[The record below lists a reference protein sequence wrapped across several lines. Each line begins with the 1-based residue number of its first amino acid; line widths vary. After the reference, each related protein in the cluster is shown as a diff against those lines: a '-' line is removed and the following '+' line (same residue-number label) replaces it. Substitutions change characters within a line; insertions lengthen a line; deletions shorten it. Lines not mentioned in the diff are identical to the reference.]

1 MALLKTSPRR
11 ISHMYVD
18 KGLLWLFL
26 LFHVAYMSSWRTQR
40 PGTFYMKRLFREH
53 SHQKAKECSH
63 PPGFAITQIFC
74 LWWSKPLFPVCC
86 RDGMEKTLVYVHK
99 QGKKTFAKW
108 CQYLQSTL
116 VLALQIFRDQ
126 DLCYMAP
133 QGHRGAA
140 WALCLPHAS
149 EWVGT
154 VNGFRHLF
162 QVLVFSW
169 YRQMIQSHSIAWL
182 VIQRS
187 KGVLKWKGSLC
198 LLHWDQQSTL
208 CCVLLVVKV
217 SHGIYVGSACFFTLL
232 HVVQDGG
239 LHSLAV
245 DHIMCSINFASCTL
259 TLCSIKLLPV
269 GWALRTAE

>member
-1 MALLKTSPRR
+1 MLHRWALEWLKDLGFFIWKDYSENIHTKKPKSVPIRQDLPSHKSSACGDLSPCSPFVVRMAWRRPWSTS
-11 ISHMYVD
+11 
-18 KGLLWLFL
+18 
-26 LFHVAYMSSWRTQR
+26 T
-40 PGTFYMKRLFREH
+40 
-53 SHQKAKECSH
+53 
-63 PPGFAITQIFC
+63 
-74 LWWSKPLFPVCC
+74 SKV
-86 RDGMEKTLVYVHK
+86 
-99 QGKKTFAKW
+99 KKTFAKW

-149 EWVGT
+149 KWVGT
-154 VNGFRHLF
+154 VNGFRQLI
-162 QVLVFSW
+162 QVLVFPW
-169 YRQMIQSHSIAWL
+169 YREMIRSHSIAWL

-198 LLHWDQQSTL
+198 LLHWDQQSAL

-217 SHGIYVGSACFFTLL
+217 SHGIYVGSACFCMLL
-232 HVVQDGG
+232 HVVQAGG

-259 TLCSIKLLPV
+259 TLCSIKPLPV